1 MATLSSLIGQVL
13 LGAPAL
19 TRGLRP
25 FARDRSAIF
34 MLHRFSGDPD
44 VRPGAHDPAGL
55 RRLLEFIRGSG
66 LRVLPVETL
75 VSEWLARPEGE
86 GFDVPTIAFT
96 VDDGY
101 EDFYANGLPVFEA
114 YDCPVSCFVVPG
126 VIDGETWFWWDK
138 LEWILGKIPRGGVA
152 TSLLGESLRVAYNT
166 REERRALQVTFTE
179 RLKLVTAEVRDDYLQ
194 DLAIAA
200 GVELPARAPEPYQ
213 VMSWDRLRE
222 IERRGVTVGAHTM
235 THPILSRC
243 DDVRSAYEIEE
254 SVRRVAANVSRP
266 STIFCYPNGQP
277 GDFGPRE
284 TRVLERL
291 QMAGALSAEPR
302 SMRLTRRLEA
312 RERRRWQ
319 VPRVS
324 FEERP
329 GAIFSALWS

>member
-101 EDFYANGLPVFEA
+101 EDFYSDGLPVFEA

-126 VIDGETWFWWDK
+126 VIDGETWFWWDQ
-138 LEWILGKIPRGGVA
+138 LEWLLGQIPRHGVD
-152 TSLLGESLRVAYNT
+152 TLLLGERLHLAYDGHDA
-166 REERRALQVTFTE
+166 RRSLQVALTE
-179 RLKLVTAEVRDDYLQ
+179 RLKLVTADVRDVYLRE
-194 DLAIAA
+194 AAAAA
-200 GVELPARAPEPYQ
+200 GVELPTQAPEPYR

-222 IERRGVTVGAHTM
+222 IEGRGVTIGAHTM

-243 DDVRSAYEIEE
+243 DEAQSTYEIEE
-254 SVRRVAANVSRP
+254 SVRRVAANVTRP
-266 STIFCYPNGQP
+266 SSVFCYPNGQP

-329 GAIFSALWS
+329 GAIFSALWA